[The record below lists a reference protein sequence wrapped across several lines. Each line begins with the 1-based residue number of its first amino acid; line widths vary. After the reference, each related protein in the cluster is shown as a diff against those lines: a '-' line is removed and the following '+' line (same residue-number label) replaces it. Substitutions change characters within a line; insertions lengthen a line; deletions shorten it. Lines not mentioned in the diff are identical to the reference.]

1 MKDKSI
7 TSAAANTTSAV
18 LPWSGRIDEFESQR
32 PGGLLMGAL
41 MACAA
46 ERGQG
51 ITELATSLGFVY
63 GYLTQLRTGTRK
75 VSSISDDFARASA
88 EYLGVSMMEVLM
100 LAGRVTPEDF
110 STSPS
115 DYDQELA
122 RAMSFISQD
131 REWGSLVPS
140 EMRAPKAPGQH
151 LIVRL
156 YEKATGAVLLRNKGR
171 GPGPNLLAQ
180 V

>member
-1 MKDKSI
+1 MKAKSTI
-7 TSAAANTTSAV
+7 TAATTHAT
-18 LPWSGRIDEFESQR
+18 PWSGRIDEFESQR

-41 MACAA
+41 VACAA
-46 ERGQG
+46 DRGHG
-51 ITELATSLGFVY
+51 MTEMATSLGFVY
-63 GYLTQLRTGTRK
+63 SYLLQLRTGVRK

-88 EYLGVSMMEVLM
+88 EYLGTSVMEVLM
-100 LAGRVTPEDF
+100 LAGRITPEDF

-122 RAMSFISQD
+122 RAMSFICQD
-131 REWGSLVPS
+131 REWGSMVPS

-156 YEKATGAVLLRNKGR
+156 YEKATGAVLLRNKGQ
-171 GPGPNLLAQ
+171 GPGPSLLAQ